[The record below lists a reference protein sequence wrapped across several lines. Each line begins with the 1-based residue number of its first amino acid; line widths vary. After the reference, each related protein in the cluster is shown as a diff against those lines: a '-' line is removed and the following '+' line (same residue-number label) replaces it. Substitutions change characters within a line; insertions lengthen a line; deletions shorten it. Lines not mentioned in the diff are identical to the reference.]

1 MHAGARPH
9 LRVLI
14 VSVDQALLRGDDLDQ
29 RGVPAMR
36 GAEVRQTLETAKVV
50 RRPAHSG
57 VAAGSSGSTFFAA
70 GFAAGAAAGAGAG
83 AATGAGSATAAGA
96 SLIMTTRL
104 LCGTMRTPLNA
115 LTPATSIVSA
125 VNCIDRLDLLM
136 SSFVSRQLD
145 WTRGGHYS
153 AYQKKYS
160 GQPRGGGTF
169 FGSHAFGV
177 TNTTRPPRA
186 PRPWRHGYAPAWCC

>member
-36 GAEVRQTLETAKVV
+36 GAEVRHTLETAKVV

-57 VAAGSSGSTFFAA
+57 VAAGSSGSTTFFAA

-83 AATGAGSATAAGA
+83 AATGAGSA
-96 SLIMTTRL
+96 
-104 LCGTMRTPLNA
+104 
-115 LTPATSIVSA
+115 
-125 VNCIDRLDLLM
+125 
-136 SSFVSRQLD
+136 
-145 WTRGGHYS
+145 
-153 AYQKKYS
+153 
-160 GQPRGGGTF
+160 
-169 FGSHAFGV
+169 
-177 TNTTRPPRA
+177 
-186 PRPWRHGYAPAWCC
+186 